1 MFRSFGIWELLLVL
15 LIALL
20 VFGAARL
27 PQIGESLGKAIRNF
41 RKGLS
46 GDEDEKK
53 DQLSASQSGAP
64 ETEEGKDKGG
74 PGTPA

>member
-15 LIALL
+15 LIVLL

-27 PQIGESLGKAIRNF
+27 PQVGEALGKAIRGF
-41 RKGLS
+41 RKGFA
-46 GDEDEKK
+46 GEDDKK
-53 DQLSASQSGAP
+53 KEQLSASQSGD
-64 ETEEGKDKGG
+64 TVTDEGKGKGG